1 MTKREH
7 LAEEL
12 VSVEADYIH
21 SLSELLDMK
30 TQAQKLNVC
39 SPDDINVM
47 FPNFDELHRLHTEFH
62 RQIEQEVK
70 KLKIDENHLIGDVI
84 REFGWAIS
92 DNFLY
97 GNLKLCF
104 KFETKMQVKK

>member
-84 REFGWAIS
+84 RKLGC
-92 DNFLY
+92 NFSEYFVHTRLMR
-97 GNLKLCF
+97 
-104 KFETKMQVKK
+104 TT